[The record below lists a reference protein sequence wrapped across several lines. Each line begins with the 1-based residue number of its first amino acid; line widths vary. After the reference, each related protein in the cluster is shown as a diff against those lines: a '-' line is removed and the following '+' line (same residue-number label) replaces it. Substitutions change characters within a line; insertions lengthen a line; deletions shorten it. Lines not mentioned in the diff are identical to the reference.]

1 MQRAIQ
7 RVTHSFVYTGK
18 RVPYFLFFALLWA
31 GCDAEPGPE
40 DPAGRPPV
48 VSNLTFTPD
57 QLDIRSLD
65 PAEVQNGAVDIQVD
79 VSVQVVDTDSD
90 LDRVVFVLRSPDQ
103 NQEAIA
109 FHFLDLSSANQ
120 YGGSFPITFDTG
132 LTGNYLVEV
141 YAVDSNNLLSNRA
154 LGTLSI
160 LNDGQPP
167 VIDEVIAP
175 TTIQRPAT
183 GTQQEQLIA
192 VVSDPDGVSNVAN
205 VLFWNVNSPTAT
217 FSLFDDGDQ
226 GGDDVAGDG
235 RFTVTIV
242 ISSTNAT
249 GTNTFA
255 FQATDRSGL
264 KSEIVRV
271 DITVE

>member
-7 RVTHSFVYTGK
+7 RVTHSFVYR
-18 RVPYFLFFALLWA
+18 RVLYFLFFILLWA
-31 GCDAEPGPE
+31 GCDVEPGPE
-40 DPAGRPPV
+40 DPTGRPPE
-48 VSNLTFTPD
+48 VSNLSFTPD

-90 LDRVVFVLRSPDQ
+90 LDRVVFVVRSPDQ

-109 FHFLDLSSANQ
+109 FHFLDLSSANL
-120 YGGSFPITFDTG
+120 YTGSFPVTFDTG
-132 LTGNYLVEV
+132 ITGNYLVEV
-141 YAVDSNNLLSNRA
+141 YAVDSSNLLSNRA

-175 TTIQRPAT
+175 ATIQRPAT
-183 GTQQEQLIA
+183 GSQQEQLIA
-192 VVSDPDGVSNVAN
+192 VVSDPDGISNVAN
-205 VLFWNVNSPTAT
+205 VLFWNVNNPTAT

>member
-7 RVTHSFVYTGK
+7 RVKRSLVYASK
-18 RVPYFLFFALLWA
+18 RVPVLLFCTLLWA

-40 DPAGRPPV
+40 DPTGRPPV
-48 VSNLTFTPD
+48 VSNLSFTPE

-65 PAEVQNGAVDIQVD
+65 STQVQSGAVDIQVD
-79 VSVQVVDTDSD
+79 VSVQVTDSD
-90 LDRVVFVLRSPDQ
+90 SELDRVVFVLRSPEQTQD
-103 NQEAIA
+103 ALA
-109 FHFLDLSSANQ
+109 FHFLESSAANQ
-120 YGGSFPITFDTG
+120 YAGSFSITFDTG

-141 YAVDSNNLLSNRA
+141 YAVDSDNLLSNRA
-154 LGTLSI
+154 LGTLSFV
-160 LNDGQPP
+160 NDGQPP

-175 TTIQRPAT
+175 ATIQRPAT
-183 GTQQEQLIA
+183 GTQQEQLVA

-205 VLFWNVNSPTAT
+205 VVFWNVNNPTAT

-226 GGDDVAGDG
+226 GGDEVAGDG

-264 KSEIVRV
+264 KSEIIRV